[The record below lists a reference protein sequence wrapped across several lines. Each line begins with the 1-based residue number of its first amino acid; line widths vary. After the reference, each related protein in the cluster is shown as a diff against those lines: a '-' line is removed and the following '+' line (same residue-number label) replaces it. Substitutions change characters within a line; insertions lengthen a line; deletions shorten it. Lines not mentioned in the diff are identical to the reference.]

1 MVLASG
7 AAGSAVTTSNLDD
20 ACVTPVPVNSPVTTP
35 AESMRMRSVP
45 MADEVPSNPAMPVLN
60 TRSVGISVALL
71 KAPDDLA
78 ATEAP

>member
-35 AESMRMRSVP
+35 AESMRMRST
-45 MADEVPSNPAMPVLN
+45 EKQKEL
-60 TRSVGISVALL
+60 ISLL
-71 KAPDDLA
+71 ISFLLSLKKYFVDG
-78 ATEAP
+78 